1 MKIVVTC
8 SLLVDVSIRNDIL
21 TMKNARNPSSVLLMS
36 I

>member
-8 SLLVDVSIRNDIL
+8 SLLVDVSIRSDIL
-21 TMKNARNPSSVLLMS
+21 TMKNARTPSSVLLMS